1 MKKRYKLTTQ
11 PTMRCSAR
19 VLRKV
24 PVYTSQFCH
33 HYRRWD
39 RRSRAG
45 DRFCCVYCGFSTHA
59 DLNTAQNLVLLG
71 EVGVYSLRSLPSLG
85 CVPIDTGLSNHV
97 SNLPPGLCCRY
108 WG

>member
-1 MKKRYKLTTQ
+1 
-11 PTMRCSAR
+11 
-19 VLRKV
+19 
-24 PVYTSQFCH
+24 
-33 HYRRWD
+33 
-39 RRSRAG
+39 
-45 DRFCCVYCGFSTHA
+45 
-59 DLNTAQNLVLLG
+59 VLLG